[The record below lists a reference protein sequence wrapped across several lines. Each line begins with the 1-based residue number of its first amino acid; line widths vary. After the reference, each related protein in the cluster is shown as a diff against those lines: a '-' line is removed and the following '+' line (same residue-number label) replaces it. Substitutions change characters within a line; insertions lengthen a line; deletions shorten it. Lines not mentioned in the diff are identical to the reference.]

1 MKDFLKD
8 EELFETA
15 FFSRN
20 AIQQVI
26 DFENCRHPESDPVP
40 GVFEHFFDGGKLL
53 FLDEVSVKQ
62 VCREMNG
69 YLPYILGSAISLLPD
84 VLDVFSDERQFIVRD
99 FLTAVSDNSAYSL
112 PVLDEV
118 EFYGFVAVLRVGE
131 LSFVALYYPKAVL
144 CGKLRLD
151 GYYFRH
157 PILVC
162 NKFQFY

>member
-20 AIQQVI
+20 AIQQGI
-26 DFENCRHPESDPVP
+26 DFENCRHPESDPVS

-53 FLDEVSVKQ
+53 FFNEVSIKQ
-62 VCREMNG
+62 VRWEMDG
-69 YLPYILGSAISLLPD
+69 YLSYILRSTFPLFPD
-84 VLDVFSDERQFIVRD
+84 VLNVFSNEGQFIVGD
-99 FLTAVSDNSAYSL
+99 YLTAVSDNSANSL
-112 PVLDEV
+112 PILDEV

-162 NKFQFY
+162 NKF